1 MSSDKHNDVFFTK
14 NHKKKTQ
21 HYLNINDFYR
31 AINHAG
37 NFFVDNQ
44 KSRTGVKKLI
54 EKHRFNIIQ
63 NEAMTA
69 TLSSAILTN
78 DNSTLNI
85 LFDEDVYNS
94 SESSGDLEVSDFS
107 LSISGGNATLTS
119 STPISISKNTQSDW
133 ISTNSLNITLGISLT
148 GKPDGNKYIA
158 VNPSTSTAINDCGDT
173 AITTDVMT
181 IGVRLNSDPITAA
194 SMTTTGT
201 TIAGSLGVDNVVMD
215 SNNIGHGSDTDLMT
229 LSSGLLTDAGDI
241 SITSDARLKSN
252 IVPLGSTLENL
263 LKLDSDLLS
272 LSNGSITIAGE
283 VEAISDIRLKSNIV
297 SLDPTLLELSRIQ
310 PKRYTLIDDKD
321 HVKKIGFLA
330 QEVKDIFPE
339 LVTSQTNHLAVNY

>member
-14 NHKKKTQ
+14 KHKKKTQ
-21 HYLNINDFYR
+21 HYININDFYR
-31 AINHAG
+31 ASNHAG

-69 TLSSAILTN
+69 TLSSVILTN

-85 LFDEDVYNS
+85 LFDEDAYNS
-94 SESSGDLEVSDFS
+94 SEGSGDLEVSDFS
-107 LSISGGNATLTS
+107 LSISGGNATLKS
-119 STPISISKNTQSDW
+119 STPISISKNTHSDW
-133 ISTNSLNITLGISLT
+133 ISTNSLDITLGISLT
-148 GKPDGNKYIA
+148 GKPDGNEYIA
-158 VNPSTSTAINDCGDT
+158 VNPSTSTAIYDSGDT

-181 IGVRLNSDPITAA
+181 IGVRLNSDPLTAA

-201 TIAGSLGVDNVVMD
+201 TIVGSLGVDNVVMD
-215 SNNIGHGSDTDLMT
+215 STNIGHGSDTDLMT
-229 LSSGLLTDAGDI
+229 LNSGLLTVAGDI

-263 LKLDSDLLS
+263 LKL
-272 LSNGSITIAGE
+272 
-283 VEAISDIRLKSNIV
+283 EAK
-297 SLDPTLLELSRIQ
+297 Q
-310 PKRYTLIDDKD
+310 YTLNDDTSQN
-321 HVKKIGFLA
+321 KKIGLLVHD
-330 QEVKDIFPE
+330 VKKVFPE
-339 LVTSQTNHLAVNY
+339 LVSENKNGVLSVNYNALVPILINALKEQEDNYTDLEKLIRELEIEINQ